1 MSSTLRH
8 GDRSQAV
15 RTLQKNLNH
24 HGAKL
29 VIDGA
34 YGDATES
41 AVRAYQ
47 LKAGLVAD
55 GIAGNKTQ
63 TSLAGGDCQRLLK
76 NVDLVNAA
84 ERLDVPLA
92 SLYAVNEVESNGKG
106 FLDNGKPVILFER
119 HIMHRQ
125 LAVPRHEGDDQTELK
140 RQADQLAILN
150 PALVNPKYGGYAG
163 GTAEHQRLSSARL
176 IDDTAAL
183 ESTSWGA
190 FQIMGFHWKRLGYSS
205 VQDFVAAMSAGESQQ
220 FDAFVRFIETDP
232 VLHKALK
239 GRKWAEFAKLYNG
252 PAYQRNLY
260 QRNLYDI
267 KLQRAYERLAE
278 CGGGQA
284 VAA

>member
-1 MSSTLRH
+1 MTTLRH

-15 RTLQKNLNH
+15 RILQKNLNQ

-29 VIDGA
+29 EIDGD
-34 YGDATES
+34 YGEATEA

-47 LKAGLVAD
+47 LKVDLVVDGVAGPKTQGAL
-55 GIAGNKTQ
+55 AGN
-63 TSLAGGDCQRLLK
+63 DCQQLLK
-76 NVDLVNAA
+76 NADLVSAA
-84 ERLDVPLA
+84 ERLGVPLA
-92 SLYAVNEVESNGKG
+92 SVYPVNEVESKGTG

-119 HIMHRQ
+119 HIMYRQ
-125 LAVPRHEGDDQTELK
+125 LSKVRHEGDDAAALK
-140 RQADQLAILN
+140 QYADQLAAIN
-150 PALVNPKYGGYAG
+150 PAIINPKAGGYAG
-163 GTAEHQRLSSARL
+163 GSAEHQRLAYARL

-183 ESTSWGA
+183 ESASWGA
-190 FQIMGFHWKRLGYSS
+190 FQIMGFHWQRLGYSS
-205 VQDFVAAMSAGESQQ
+205 VQDFVAAMSAGEPQQ

-252 PAYQRNLY
+252 PDY

-267 KLQRAYERLAE
+267 KLQRAYERHE
-278 CGGGQA
+278 DCGCGQA

>member
-1 MSSTLRH
+1 MTTLRH

-15 RTLQKNLNH
+15 RTLQKNLNS

-29 VIDGA
+29 LVDGD
-34 YGDATES
+34 YGDTTET

-47 LKAGLVAD
+47 LKVGLAVD
-55 GIAGNKTQ
+55 GIAGSKTQ
-63 TSLAGGDCQRLLK
+63 ISLAGGECTKLLK
-76 NVDLVNAA
+76 NADLVNAA
-84 ERLDVPLA
+84 IRLDVSLA
-92 SLYAVNEVESNGKG
+92 SVYAINEVESKGRG

-119 HIMHRQ
+119 HIMYRQ
-125 LAVPRHEGDDQTELK
+125 LATPRHESDDLAELQ
-140 RQADQLAILN
+140 RHAAQLAATN
-150 PALVNPKYGGYAG
+150 PALVNPKTGGYAG

-183 ESTSWGA
+183 ESASWGA
-190 FQIMGFHWKRLGYSS
+190 FQIMGYHWQRLGYAS
-205 VQDFVAAMSAGESQQ
+205 VQAFVEDMSAGESQQ
-220 FDAFVRFIETDP
+220 LAAFVRFIQTDP

-252 PAYQRNLY
+252 PDY

-267 KLQRAYERLAE
+267 KLQRAYERHAE
-278 CGGGQA
+278 CGCGQE